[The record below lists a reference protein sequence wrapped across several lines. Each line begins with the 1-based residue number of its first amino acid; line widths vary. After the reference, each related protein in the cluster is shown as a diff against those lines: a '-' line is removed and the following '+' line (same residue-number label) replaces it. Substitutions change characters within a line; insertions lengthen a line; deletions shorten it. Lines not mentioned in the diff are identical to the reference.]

1 MTDQSTSMCE
11 KKPWNLVRCK
21 KKLQLNESAKKN
33 IVTSKWN
40 FVKEVEKE
48 KITKKRN
55 SSNSIKKND
64 WIKQKE
70 NLAR

>member
-1 MTDQSTSMCE
+1 MADQSTIMCE

-21 KKLQLNESAKKN
+21 IKLQVNECAKKN

-55 SSNSIKKND
+55 NSIKQND

-70 NLAR
+70 NLTR